1 MAELEQAIV
10 EQVKRLQSEPVSEA
24 ELSRVKVQVAAQD
37 VFGLDSVFYQAMR
50 MGMLE
55 TIGRDWRLMQDY
67 INRINAVTPTQVQE
81 VARRYLRDRNLTVA
95 VLDPLPIAPSTPRAR
110 PSAGGRHVN

>member
-1 MAELEQAIV
+1 
-10 EQVKRLQSEPVSEA
+10 
-24 ELSRVKVQVAAQD
+24 
-37 VFGLDSVFYQAMR
+37 

-67 INRINAVTPTQVQE
+67 INRINAVTPAQVQE
-81 VARRYLRDRNLTVA
+81 VARRYLHDRNLTVA

-110 PSAGGRHVN
+110 PSTGGRHVN